1 MNETDYYGFYY
12 IIIMYKIYEKSY
24 MPCGI
29 EVIRNDTIILIWLTY
44 FFIVQTII
52 GENVLM
58 IHTSCAR

>member
-1 MNETDYYGFYY
+1 MYYCT
-12 IIIMYKIYEKSY
+12 IIMYKIYEKSY

-52 GENVLM
+52 GEN
-58 IHTSCAR
+58 ARELY